1 MRLLIVE
8 DNPEMRRL
16 MKRMLADL
24 AEEFAEC
31 EDGGEA
37 LEAYSS
43 SRPDWVLMD
52 IEMKAMDGIKAT
64 EQIRA
69 VFPEA
74 RVIIV
79 TNHDNQVLRHA
90 AREAGARGYILKD
103 NLFEMRSLLQA
114 KTE

>member
-24 AEEFAEC
+24 VEEFAEC
-31 EDGGEA
+31 DDGGEA
-37 LEAYSS
+37 LEAYAC

-52 IEMKAMDGIKAT
+52 IEMKVMDGITAT
-64 EQIRA
+64 AQIRA

-79 TNHDNQVLRHA
+79 TNYDNQALRQA
-90 AREAGARGYILKD
+90 AREAGARGYVLKD

-114 KTE
+114 VTE